1 MHLPWHMNSLPG
13 PPILPPHSGQTQ
25 FKMLE
30 IRSALVRSVVNSMF
44 SIIPRGTMKCQPSVI
59 RGRRGDASRLLST
72 FELTEACCTCAYA
85 LSIPQ
90 GLVTNQRG
98 LHDSVAA
105 KEARSGLCRSK
116 VFLETAFGQTV
127 SNTIRESA
135 DRHEDVVPT
144 SLRVCRVKP
153 TAQNHTRPSHGRGPS
168 QLTLPGYQIARWH
181 LRASE
186 VGNHWEGRGSGA
198 GDCGN

>member
-1 MHLPWHMNSLPG
+1 MHLPWQMNSLPG

-90 GLVTNQRG
+90 GLVTNHRG
-98 LHDSVAA
+98 LTTPSVR
-105 KEARSGLCRSK
+105 KRQGTGVVGRS
-116 VFLETAFGQTV
+116 VFGAEFGQTV

-153 TAQNHTRPSHGRGPS
+153 TAQNHTRPSHGRGPC
-168 QLTLPGYQIARWH
+168 QLTLPEYQVARWH

-186 VGNHWEGRGSGA
+186 VGSH
-198 GDCGN
+198 

>member
-1 MHLPWHMNSLPG
+1 LHLPWHMNSLPG

-72 FELTEACCTCAYA
+72 FELTEACCTCACA

-90 GLVTNQRG
+90 GFVTNHRG

-105 KEARSGLCRSK
+105 KEARNGLCRSK

-144 SLRVCRVKP
+144 P
-153 TAQNHTRPSHGRGPS
+153 
-168 QLTLPGYQIARWH
+168 
-181 LRASE
+181 LRALQSQADRSESHTAFTRQRPFSTDSAGVPGSE
-186 VGNHWEGRGSGA
+186 VAFEGL
-198 GDCGN
+198 